1 VDSRSRIFLGALIV
15 TGFALRVAEIHE
27 VAFSADEAQFIY
39 FGAADSLADLWQLVS
54 TRSPHP
60 PANFAM
66 LHFLLKVSWD
76 PLWLRLPSVLA
87 GTFLIWLAHRFG
99 RALFGPA
106 AGLAMAALVTFS
118 PSMLELSRVCRNYAP
133 GFVFLL
139 LAFHFMVRYLQT
151 DRRRPLAAFAV
162 AAPIAGIWHYIFV
175 VAFLALDLVV
185 AVELL
190 ARRRTWR
197 NWLAVALA
205 HLPFAAL
212 MSLLYVTHVSHV
224 PDHLVEFHQT
234 SYEAMLSISAA
245 DLVGRFQQVWH
256 YLELSA
262 FADVFFG
269 LSALGAL
276 CLLVNGERLALLVC
290 TAPLVVAAA
299 FSWAGQIPL
308 GGTRHSAYLFPFLF
322 ALVASQVPEIL
333 DGYRRTASNL
343 RRHLARV
350 APGLPG
356 AQPAGGETAPNEGR
370 ARPVAKLGAAA
381 VAIFGAAFVGASL
394 LDYAEERT
402 FNPFDSRTAGRELP
416 VWYRVEDVARSF
428 ALIEERAGE
437 NDLVVLLGQ
446 GTYAARMHYRL
457 TPRPGELDP
466 DRMKKK
472 PVFRYIVNGVSYYV
486 LPGRGLIST
495 AHLLGEAVDVVR
507 SFYRLPAPDRVW
519 TIRGSW
525 EFSLANA
532 FRREAPELPF
542 DEDVE
547 RESNGL
553 VFAVS
558 LKSLEAF
565 AALAEDDELK
575 NSRRSAG
582 SRRP

>member
-1 VDSRSRIFLGALIV
+1 
-15 TGFALRVAEIHE
+15 
-27 VAFSADEAQFIY
+27 
-39 FGAADSLADLWQLVS
+39 
-54 TRSPHP
+54 
-60 PANFAM
+60 
-66 LHFLLKVSWD
+66 
-76 PLWLRLPSVLA
+76 
-87 GTFLIWLAHRFG
+87 
-99 RALFGPA
+99 
-106 AGLAMAALVTFS
+106 MAALVAFS

-151 DRRRPLAAFAV
+151 DRRRFLAAFAV

-190 ARRRTWR
+190 ARRRNWR
-197 NWLAVALA
+197 DWLAVALA

-212 MSLLYVTHVSHV
+212 MSLLYVTHVSQL
-224 PDHLVEFHQT
+224 PDDLVEFHQT
-234 SYEAMLSISAA
+234 SYEAMLSFSAA
-245 DLVGRFQQVWH
+245 EIVGRFRQVWH

-262 FADVFFG
+262 FADIFFG

-299 FSWAGQIPL
+299 FSWAGWIPF
-308 GGTRHSAYLFPFLF
+308 GETRHSTYLFPFLF

-333 DGYRRTASNL
+333 DGYRHTARSL
-343 RRHLARV
+343 RRHLARI
-350 APGLPG
+350 APGYPG
-356 AQPAGGETAPNEGR
+356 ARPANGESAPNDGR
-370 ARPVAKLGAAA
+370 ARAVATLGAAA
-381 VAIFGAAFVGASL
+381 VAIFGAAFAGGSL
-394 LDYAEERT
+394 LDYSAERA
-402 FNPFDSRTAGRELP
+402 FNPFDSRSAGRELP

-446 GTYAARMHYRL
+446 GSYTLRMHYRL
-457 TPRPGELDP
+457 TPRPGELNP

-472 PVFRYIVNGVSYYV
+472 PFVRYIINGVSYYV
-486 LPGRGLIST
+486 LPSKGLIAT
-495 AHLLGEAVDVVR
+495 PKILGDAVDIVR

-519 TIRGSW
+519 TIHGSG
-525 EFSLANA
+525 EFPLAIW
-532 FRREAPELPF
+532 FRREAPELLF

-547 RESNGL
+547 RESNGM

-558 LKSLEAF
+558 LKSLEALS
-565 AALAEDDELK
+565 AMVENDGLK
-575 NSRRSAG
+575 NSRQSAG
-582 SRRP
+582 PRRR